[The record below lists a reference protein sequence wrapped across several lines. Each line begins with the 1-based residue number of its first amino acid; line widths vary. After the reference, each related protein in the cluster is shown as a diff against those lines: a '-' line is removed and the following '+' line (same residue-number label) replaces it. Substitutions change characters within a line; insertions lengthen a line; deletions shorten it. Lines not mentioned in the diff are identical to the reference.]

1 MSHRCGN
8 ILNLEINQKKSTIYC
23 ESHLFNANRV
33 RNKSRILAQLL
44 CNTTI
49 IRKRKVHVLRIVQI
63 LNCNFAWRLVILAI
77 QHLIRRFCYVMA
89 ISSYCAQHEC
99 RRKNVL
105 FTGRVQFWTPRF
117 WIKILNSSVIIK
129 LMHIYTIFW
138 WSGKRSGNVWLK
150 EYSFRRKEYNVQ
162 CFFPM
167 QVWWQICLDA
177 LQIPECFRANVR
189 MPLLLF
195 KLFLKYPVKELCS
208 LIVQWIDRNCFFCT
222 INPFSLVF
230 IAKKHL

>member
-1 MSHRCGN
+1 MWKHSQSW
-8 ILNLEINQKKSTIYC
+8 NQSEKSTIYC
-23 ESHLFNANRV
+23 ENHLFNANRV

-63 LNCNFAWRLVILAI
+63 LKCNFAWRLVILAI

-89 ISSYCAQHEC
+89 ISSYCAQHVC

-117 WIKILNSSVIIK
+117 WIKIINSSVIIK

-150 EYSFRRKEYNVQ
+150 EYSFRRKEYNVHSVSFQ
-162 CFFPM
+162 CKFDDKF
-167 QVWWQICLDA
+167 VWMRCKYLNVLELMWECLF
-177 LQIPECFRANVR
+177 C
-189 MPLLLF
+189 
-195 KLFLKYPVKELCS
+195 CS
-208 LIVQWIDRNCFFCT
+208 NC
-222 INPFSLVF
+222 S
-230 IAKKHL
+230 